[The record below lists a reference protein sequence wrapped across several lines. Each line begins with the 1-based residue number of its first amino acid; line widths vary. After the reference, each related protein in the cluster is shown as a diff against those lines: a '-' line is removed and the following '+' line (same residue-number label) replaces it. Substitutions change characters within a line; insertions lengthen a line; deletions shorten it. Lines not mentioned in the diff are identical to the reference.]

1 MQSSERWPQNRSLST
16 GSSSNSGSFSSP
28 GSDRPR
34 QRQHLTSSRRATP
47 ACEEPRAMI
56 VSCALVLALL
66 RVGQAANPCCSNPC
80 QNRGEC
86 MTIGFDRYECDCTRT
101 GFYGENCTTPEFL
114 TWLKLT
120 LKPTPNT
127 VHYILTHFKGV
138 WNIINSIPFFR
149 DSIMKYVLTSRSHLI
164 DSPPTYNSQYHYKNW
179 EAYSNL
185 SFYTRA
191 LPPVSPDC
199 PTPMGV
205 KGKKELPDSTM
216 VVEKFLLRQKF
227 IPDPQGSNVM
237 FTFFAQH
244 FTHQYFKTDHRRGP
258 AFTKALGH
266 GVDLSHI
273 YGETLERQLKLRLLK
288 DGKLKFQM
296 INGEM
301 YPPTVKDT
309 QAEMIYPPHIPEH
322 LRFSVGQEVFGLVP
336 GLMMYATIWL
346 REHNR
351 VCDILK
357 QVHPEWDDEQLFQ
370 TTRLILIGETI
381 KIVIED
387 YVQHLSGYH
396 FKLKFDPEL
405 LFNQQFQYQNRI
417 AAEFNTLYHWHPLL
431 PDSFHVHDQE
441 YTFEQFLYNNSI
453 MVEHGLSHMVKSF
466 SKQIAGRVAGGK
478 NVPFAVKKVA
488 KASIDQSRQMRY
500 QSLNEYRKR
509 FLLKP
514 FKSFEE
520 LTGEKEMAAELEE
533 LYGDI
538 DAMELYPGL
547 LVERPRPGAIFG
559 ETMVELGAPFSLKG
573 LMGNAICSPQYW
585 KPSTFGG
592 KVGFEIINTASL
604 QKLIC
609 NNVKGCPITAF
620 HVLNSEATE
629 KATINISSSSSTI
642 EDINPTLLM
651 KERSAEL

>member
-1 MQSSERWPQNRSLST
+1 
-16 GSSSNSGSFSSP
+16 
-28 GSDRPR
+28 
-34 QRQHLTSSRRATP
+34 
-47 ACEEPRAMI
+47 
-56 VSCALVLALL
+56 
-66 RVGQAANPCCSNPC
+66 
-80 QNRGEC
+80 
-86 MTIGFDRYECDCTRT
+86 MTTGFDQYECDCTRT
-101 GFYGENCTTPEFL
+101 GYYGENCTTPEFF
-114 TWLKLT
+114 TWLRVT
-120 LKPTPNT
+120 LKPSPNT
-127 VHYILTHFKGV
+127 VHYILTHFRGA
-138 WNIINSIPFFR
+138 WNIINNIPFLR
-149 DSIMKYVLTSRSHLI
+149 DAIMRYVLTSRSHLI
-164 DSPPTYNSQYHYKNW
+164 DSPPTYNSDYSYKSW

-185 SFYTRA
+185 SYYTRS
-191 LPPVSPDC
+191 LPPVGLDC

-205 KGKKELPDSTM
+205 KGKKELPDSKLI
-216 VVEKFLLRQKF
+216 VEKFLLRKKF
-227 IPDPQGSNVM
+227 IPDPQGTNVM

-244 FTHQYFKTDHRRGP
+244 FTHQFFKTDHKKGP
-258 AFTKALGH
+258 GFTKAFGH
-266 GVDLSHI
+266 GVDLNHI

-288 DGKLKFQM
+288 DGKLKYQM
-296 INGEM
+296 IDGEM
-301 YPPTVKDT
+301 YPPTVRDT
-309 QAEMIYPPHIPEH
+309 QAEMIYPPHVPEH
-322 LRFSVGQEVFGLVP
+322 LQFSVGQEVFGLVP

-357 QVHPEWDDEQLFQ
+357 QEHPEWDDEQLFQ
-370 TTRLILIGETI
+370 TTRLVLIGETI

-405 LFNQQFQYQNRI
+405 LFNQRFQYQNRI

-431 PDSFHVHDQE
+431 PD
-441 YTFEQFLYNNSI
+441 TF
-453 MVEHGLSHMVKSF
+453 
-466 SKQIAGRVAGGK
+466 QIAGGK
-478 NVPFAVKKVA
+478 NVPAAVQKVA

-509 FLLKP
+509 FMLKP
-514 FKSFEE
+514 FRSFEE

-547 LVERPRPGAIFG
+547 LVEKPRPGAIFG
-559 ETMVELGAPFSLKG
+559 ETMVEIGAPFSLKG
-573 LMGNAICSPQYW
+573 LMGNAICSPEYW

-609 NNVKGCPITAF
+609 NNVKGCPFTAF
-620 HVLNSEATE
+620 HILNPEPTE
-629 KATINISSSSSTI
+629 ATINVSTSKTAM
-642 EDINPTLLM
+642 EDINPTLLL

>member
-1 MQSSERWPQNRSLST
+1 
-16 GSSSNSGSFSSP
+16 
-28 GSDRPR
+28 
-34 QRQHLTSSRRATP
+34 
-47 ACEEPRAMI
+47 MI
-56 VSCALVLALL
+56 VPCTLIIGLLAFS
-66 RVGQAANPCCSNPC
+66 QAANPCCSNPC
-80 QNRGEC
+80 QNRGVC
-86 MTIGFDRYECDCTRT
+86 MTTGFDRYECDCTRT

-114 TWLKLT
+114 TWLKRT

-149 DSIMKYVLTSRSHLI
+149 DSIMRYVLTSRSHLI
-164 DSPPTYNSQYHYKNW
+164 DSPPTYNSQYDYKNW

-185 SFYTRA
+185 SLYTRA
-191 LPPVSPDC
+191 LPPVALDC

-205 KGKKELPDSTM
+205 KGKKELPDSAV
-216 VVEKFLLRQKF
+216 VVEKFLLRKKF
-227 IPDPQGSNVM
+227 IPDPQGTNMM

-244 FTHQYFKTDHRRGP
+244 FTHQFFKTDHHKGP

-266 GVDLSHI
+266 GVDLNHV
-273 YGETLERQLKLRLLK
+273 YGETLDRQLKLRLLK
-288 DGKLKFQM
+288 DGKLKYQM
-296 INGEM
+296 IDGEI

-309 QAEMIYPPHIPEH
+309 QAEMIYPPHVPEH
-322 LRFSVGQEVFGLVP
+322 LQFSVGQEVFGLVP

-357 QVHPEWDDEQLFQ
+357 QVHPEWNDEQLFQ

-381 KIVIED
+381 KIVVED
-387 YVQHLSGYH
+387 YVQQLSGYY

-431 PDSFHVHDQE
+431 PDSFQIHDQE
-441 YTFEQFLYNNSI
+441 YTFQQFLYNNSI

-478 NVPFAVKKVA
+478 NVPSAVQKVA

-509 FLLKP
+509 FLMKP

-573 LMGNAICSPQYW
+573 LMGNAICSPEYW

-620 HVLNSEATE
+620 HVLNSDATE
-629 KATINISSSSSTI
+629 TATINVSSSSSSM